1 MNRPPEYDRLIKD
14 RALEEVQPTPGAIA
28 GYLKNA
34 ADYLTTAKAT
44 DPSLSLQVF
53 TMAYEGYFQLVQ
65 AVLEHFQV
73 RTKEA
78 GRNLAILRVS
88 ADLKLRTGRVFDC
101 HQSTRQKKR
110 DFLPIAIPSGFQARS
125 SGRHRRIGKVHPCS
139 LPTHQYPVAHEMIHA
154 IPPLRWSLGAT
165 NTAPPGQNLKFSG

>member
-88 ADLKLRTGRVFDC
+88 ADLKLGPAEFSIVTKAHARRNATSY
-101 HQSTRQKKR
+101 QSPFPPVSRQEAAAV
-110 DFLPIAIPSGFQARS
+110 IAVLEKCIPAACQLTNTQ
-125 SGRHRRIGKVHPCS
+125 
-139 LPTHQYPVAHEMIHA
+139 LPT
-154 IPPLRWSLGAT
+154 
-165 NTAPPGQNLKFSG
+165 K